1 MLTLSALLPRCF
13 RIVVNPAY
21 LRVNEI
27 HVFILSGGLNSQ
39 ELISEEGL
47 DVGSV
52 FSHVSDGGLE
62 GLEGNQN
69 FCLNFDSLNIV
80 RLVPDLLHL
89 IILIDLLIKIGAW
102 ELIWTWPQ
110 VVLLLMVRVCKVAIV
125 GRLSILWV
133 RSVVASLNLWT
144 LLLLVDGGRCDLSVN
159 SDCWLVGSRCLLGL
173 GRGTG
178 VSGAGGVCCSIFSFV
193 RI

>member
-1 MLTLSALLPRCF
+1 M
-13 RIVVNPAY
+13 
-21 LRVNEI
+21 NEI
-27 HVFILSGGLNSQ
+27 HVFILSGGRDSQ

-62 GLEGNQN
+62 GLKSYQY

-89 IILIDLLIKIGAW
+89 IILVDLLIKIGAG

-125 GRLSILWV
+125 GRFSVLWV
-133 RSVVASLNLWT
+133 RM
-144 LLLLVDGGRCDLSVN
+144 
-159 SDCWLVGSRCLLGL
+159 
-173 GRGTG
+173 
-178 VSGAGGVCCSIFSFV
+178 
-193 RI
+193 

>member
-1 MLTLSALLPRCF
+1 M
-13 RIVVNPAY
+13 
-21 LRVNEI
+21 NEI
-27 HVFILSGGLNSQ
+27 HVFILSGGLDSQ

-62 GLEGNQN
+62 GLESYQN

-89 IILIDLLIKIGAW
+89 IILIDLLIKIGAG

-125 GRLSILWV
+125 GRLSILWAA
-133 RSVVASLNLWT
+133 RSVVATLNLWT
-144 LLLLVDGGRCDLSVN
+144 LLLLVDCGRCDLSVD
-159 SDCWLVGSRCLLGL
+159 SDSWLVGSRCLLGL
-173 GRGTG
+173 SRGTGVSGVSGLNRGTG